1 MIQLKKYTELFVTIS
16 MLAVYVA
23 LISSI
28 VVDPS
33 NRLLW
38 GSLALSFVALMLLHL
53 SYMPAPQNPYLGGLL
68 PEERK
73 AILDGIN
80 EGIK

>member
-1 MIQLKKYTELFVTIS
+1 MIQLKKHSELFVTIS

-28 VVDPS
+28 VVDPL

-38 GSLALSFVALMLLHL
+38 GSLAFSFVALMLLHL
-53 SYMPAPQNPYLGGLL
+53 SYMPMPQNPYLGGLL
-68 PEERK
+68 PKERESIIK
-73 AILDGIN
+73 AIN
-80 EGIK
+80 R